1 MRYQTKEERL
11 WDKFEKRLIAG
22 AGNNEN
28 TPSNMQIVYT
38 LSRYIWGWR
47 QEYKTECTSYQISS
61 KTYDGLKKT
70 VKELEDRVQSGKY
83 EVEARQAVQDA
94 YSWLESLLAH
104 RIRLTKEEKPR
115 VY

>member
-28 TPSNMQIVYT
+28 TPFNMRIVHK
-38 LSRYIWGWR
+38 LSCYIWSWR

-61 KTYDGLKKT
+61 KTYDRLKQT
-70 VKELEDRVQSGKY
+70 VKELEDRIQSGKY